1 MKIVFLL
8 ERPSQFD
15 APLFRLASADAA
27 HEFEA
32 WFLDP
37 RPGGPVL
44 DAEIGGKVSWGSDP
58 TFGYRSR
65 VVPPKGRADW
75 FSANL
80 SGVDLLIVNGYTKPA
95 YRNAARAA
103 RRRSVRSTLR
113 IDSVRFPADPAPS
126 LARRLLVG
134 RLIARRFDGF
144 LTTGSLGRRYL
155 AACGVPESRVG
166 LFPYAVDE
174 EAFASAASG
183 DRESHRARWR
193 IGPGRRA
200 VLAVTK
206 LSERE
211 VPWDLVEAARATAPS
226 ERMEFLVAGD
236 GPLRAEVAARV
247 EGIGGVRLLGYVP
260 YLDLPSLYAAADLFV
275 HPVREERWGVSVAEA
290 LACGLPVVT
299 SDRVGASYDL
309 LTLGR
314 NGGRYPVG
322 DSGALGREIR
332 AALALDRGAVRD
344 ASRPALAEF
353 GLEATWRGIVEMA
366 ERSRR

>member
-15 APLFRLASADAA
+15 APLFRLAGSDSA

-37 RPGGPVL
+37 EPGGAVL
-44 DAEIGGKVSWGSDP
+44 DPEVGGAVSWGSDP
-58 TFGYRSR
+58 TSGYRSR
-65 VVPPKGRADW
+65 IVPVVDRPAW
-75 FSANL
+75 FARHL
-80 SGVDLLIVNGYTKPA
+80 SGVGFLIVNGYTRPP
-95 YRNAARAA
+95 YRSAARAA
-103 RRRSVRSTLR
+103 RRRTVRSALR
-113 IDSVRFPADPAPS
+113 IDSVRFPAAPAPS
-126 LARRLLVG
+126 FLRRLLVS
-134 RLIARRFDGF
+134 RLVGGLFDGF

-155 AACGVPESRVG
+155 ADCGIPDSRIG
-166 LFPYAVDE
+166 LFPYAVDDA
-174 EAFASAASG
+174 AFASASSG
-183 DRESHRARWR
+183 DRGPHRARWK
-193 IGPGRRA
+193 IESGRRA
-200 VLAVTK
+200 VLALTK

-211 VPWDLVEAARATAPS
+211 APWDLIEAARSTAAS
-226 ERMEFLVAGD
+226 ERIEFLIAGD
-236 GPLRAEVAARV
+236 GPLRADVAARAAGV
-247 EGIGGVRLLGYVP
+247 EGVRLLGYVP
-260 YLDLPSLYAAADLFV
+260 FLDLPSLYAAADLFV

-309 LTLGR
+309 LTPGR

-322 DSGALGREIR
+322 DAGALAGEMR
-332 AALALDRGAVRD
+332 AALGLDRGAVRE
-344 ASRPALAEF
+344 ASRAALSEF